1 MFLLLVLI
9 PMFLVLLLNV
19 NLFKINERVAILIA
33 GLFSLFQ
40 MFFVFSPG
48 FFSNVLVDM
57 LALKFEC
64 DGISWIMVFTISI
77 VAFATICVL
86 YSNLTITPRK
96 KFHFVNLIL
105 LSVAGM
111 NGLVFVRDIFSI
123 YVFIEIIAAT
133 SYVLIALDKTKKS
146 LEASFKYLV
155 ISSVA
160 TVMMLSAI
168 AILFLVAGSTDF
180 AEVTKMYKE
189 YGTNPLVVVAS
200 VFFIVGLFI
209 KGGVMPFHGWLPDAY
224 SASPTPTSVFLA
236 GIVTKTTGIYTL
248 VRLYSIFD
256 FSYSMQLIFL
266 AFGTLSIIVGA
277 MGAINQNNFKRM
289 LAYSSISQVGYIV
302 LALGSGTIL
311 GVFAGM
317 FHLFN
322 HSVFKALLFVNAS
335 ALERQVK
342 TNKIDQMAGGLGS
355 QMPVTATTSVIAFL
369 STAGIPPLAGFWS
382 KFLIVVAL
390 WFSGNK
396 EFAILALLASIF
408 TITYFLIMQKKIF
421 FGNLKEKFNTIKEAP
436 FSIRFASLFLC
447 TITVLT
453 GLFFPLVLNFMA
465 FLFSF

>member
-9 PMFLVLLLNV
+9 PMFLVLILNI
-19 NLFKINERVAILIA
+19 NLYKVNERVAILIA

-40 MFFVFSPG
+40 MFFVFSPK
-48 FFSNVLVDM
+48 FFSTELVDI
-57 LALKFEC
+57 LALRFEC
-64 DGISWIMVFTISI
+64 DGISWIMLFTISI

-86 YSNLTITPRK
+86 YSNLTIVPRK
-96 KFHFVNLIL
+96 KFYFVNLIL
-105 LSVAGM
+105 LSIAGM
-111 NGLVFVRDIFSI
+111 NGLVLVRDIFSL

-168 AILFLVAGSTDF
+168 AILFMVSGSTDF
-180 AEVTKMYKE
+180 VEVTRMYKE
-189 YGTNPLVVVAS
+189 YGTNPLIVSAS

-256 FSYSMQLIFL
+256 FNYSMQLIFL
-266 AFGTLSIIVGA
+266 VFGALSIVVGA
-277 MGAINQNNFKRM
+277 LGAINQNNFKRM

-322 HSVFKALLFVNAS
+322 HSIFKTLLFVNAF

-342 TNKIDQMAGGLGS
+342 TNKIDQMSGCLAS
-355 QMPVTATTSVIAFL
+355 QMPVTSTTSVIAFL

-396 EFAILALLASIF
+396 EFAVLALLASIF

-436 FSIRFASLFLC
+436 FAIRFASLFLC
-447 TITVLT
+447 AITVLV

>member
-9 PMFLVLLLNV
+9 PLFLVLLLNLNLYKV
-19 NLFKINERVAILIA
+19 NYKAAILIA

-40 MFFVFSPG
+40 MFFIFSPK
-48 FFSNVLVDM
+48 FFSTGLVD
-57 LALKFEC
+57 LLSLRFEC
-64 DGISWIMVFTISI
+64 DGISWIMLFSI
-77 VAFATICVL
+77 AIVSFAAICVL
-86 YSNLTITPRK
+86 YASETIASGK
-96 KFHFVNLIL
+96 KFHFVNLVL
-105 LSVAGM
+105 LALAGM

-160 TVMMLSAI
+160 TVMMLSAV
-168 AILFLVAGSTDF
+168 AILFMAAGSTDF
-180 AEVTKMYKE
+180 VKVAQMYKE
-189 YGTNPLVVVAS
+189 YGANPLVVVAS

-224 SASPTPTSVFLA
+224 SASPNPTSVFLA

-248 VRLYSIFD
+248 VRLYAIFD
-256 FSYSMQLIFL
+256 FNYSMQLVFL
-266 AFGTLSIIVGA
+266 VFGSLSIVVAAI
-277 MGAINQNNFKRM
+277 GAINQDNFKRM

-302 LALGSGTIL
+302 LAFGSGTIL

-322 HSVFKALLFVNAS
+322 HSVFKSLLFVNAS
-335 ALERQVK
+335 ALESRVN
-342 TNKIDQMAGGLGS
+342 TNQIHNMSGLAS
-355 QMPVTATTSVIAFL
+355 RMPVTSTTSVIAFL

-382 KFLIVVAL
+382 KLLIVLAL
-390 WFSGNK
+390 WFSGKK
-396 EFAILALLASIF
+396 EFAVLALLASIF

-421 FGNLKEKFNTIKEAP
+421 FGQLKEKFNTIKEAR
-436 FSIRFASLFLC
+436 FTIRLASLFLC
-447 TITVLT
+447 AITILT
-453 GLFFPLVLNFMA
+453 GLFFPIVLNFMA